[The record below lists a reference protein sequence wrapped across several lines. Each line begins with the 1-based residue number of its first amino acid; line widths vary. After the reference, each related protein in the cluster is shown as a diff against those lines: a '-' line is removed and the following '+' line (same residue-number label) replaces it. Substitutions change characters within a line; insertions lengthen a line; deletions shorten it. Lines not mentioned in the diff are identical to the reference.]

1 MRQAQSES
9 GSSATRI
16 RTGGES
22 GCRVFWRWVQSFD
35 ISDRG
40 RYMAGDV
47 QTRGDAES
55 GVDAWIAVL
64 GRGGEVVMAAVIN

>member
-1 MRQAQSES
+1 
-9 GSSATRI
+9 
-16 RTGGES
+16 
-22 GCRVFWRWVQSFD
+22 
-35 ISDRG
+35 
-40 RYMAGDV
+40 MAGDV